1 MIDEDLNQNIS
12 TFQFETS
19 VLQAS
24 NNSQKLFVV
33 DLIIAFCR
41 DHVLAVERSIF

>member
-1 MIDEDLNQNIS
+1 MINEDLDQNIS

-19 VLQAS
+19 VLQAL

-33 DLIIAFCR
+33 DLVVAFCKN
-41 DHVLAVERSIF
+41 HVLAIEDH